1 MRMELPVS
9 PVPATGESTT
19 MATSRVAPSW
29 ATRSSA
35 TTFAPAS
42 IPAICTVAVDVER
55 AGAMMARVVP
65 AHSRSQSLTSSPM
78 PCSKDAARLLACS
91 IASAFF

>member
-9 PVPATGESTT
+9 PAPATGESTT
-19 MATSRVAPSW
+19 MATSSEAPSW

-35 TTFAPAS
+35 ATFAPAS
-42 IPAICTVAVDVER
+42 IPTICTVAVDVER

-65 AHSRSQSLTSSPM
+65 AYSRSQSLT
-78 PCSKDAARLLACS
+78 CSKEAARLLACS